1 MYANNSNVDKLLWQA
16 FKLGD
21 EDAYTRLYQKYVRVL
36 FSYGKKILT
45 DDSRVEDIV
54 QDLFID
60 LWQSRTRLADVENPR
75 FYLFSALRRRI
86 LKSLSKEPA
95 LLQDWEFTDE
105 EVLPVSLPEEFYIIE
120 AEDIEKQKLRL
131 NSWLKS
137 LPVRQYEV
145 LMLRYYQDFS
155 YPEIAAI
162 LSINEQSVRNLI
174 TRALEKLRQ
183 LTLHLLI
190 ALILSFF

>member
-1 MYANNSNVDKLLWQA
+1 MYSTNSSADKLLWQA

-60 LWQSRTRLADVENPR
+60 LWQSRARLADVENPR
-75 FYLFSALRRRI
+75 FYLFSVLRRRI

-95 LLQDWEFTDE
+95 ILQDWEFTDE
-105 EVLPVSLPEEFYIIE
+105 EILPVSLPEEFYIIE
-120 AEDIEKQKLRL
+120 AEGIEKQKHHLDT
-131 NSWLKS
+131 WLKS

-155 YPEIAAI
+155 YQEIAAI

-183 LTLHLLI
+183 LTVQMLI
-190 ALILSFF
+190 VLILSFF